1 MARPKGRRPDV
12 RLSVSFDQQTHG
24 VLSAIAHDNDTTIAW
39 VVRRAVADFVTRH
52 HQAAAEPEL
61 PLQRPAR
68 VSVPA
73 SR

>member
-24 VLSAIAHDNDTTIAW
+24 VLSAIAHENDTTIAW
-39 VVRRAVADFVTRH
+39 VVRRAVADYVTRQ
-52 HQAAAEPEL
+52 QAAAEPEL

-68 VSVPA
+68 VSAPA